1 MTYFH
6 AWVMSNYY
14 QKDLSTEFKRA
25 ATMGQEKGLCK
36 ELRSFKCHL
45 VIISHEKTRFD
56 AKKKKLTVTMAK

>member
-6 AWVMSNYY
+6 AWVMSNHY

-56 AKKKKLTVTMAK
+56 AKKKKS